1 MPLTSP
7 YAEEAL
13 DHRARP
19 DPLDDLIRSS
29 PPRERLVA
37 RATAIVVAAFLLA
50 ALFTPIE
57 YSTALSVVVA
67 EQRQANSDAGR
78 VLLRVNAAAV
88 DDASRDALAVLPPG
102 AAVTLVFEDRAA
114 NGRLLSVSAI
124 SADAFAV
131 DVQLSFP
138 TGFGIAATDHA
149 VLRFSVGSRSVA
161 AALPELVSPTASE

>member
-50 ALFTPIE
+50 ALFTP
-57 YSTALSVVVA
+57 
-67 EQRQANSDAGR
+67 
-78 VLLRVNAAAV
+78 
-88 DDASRDALAVLPPG
+88 
-102 AAVTLVFEDRAA
+102 
-114 NGRLLSVSAI
+114 VSA
-124 SADAFAV
+124 
-131 DVQLSFP
+131 
-138 TGFGIAATDHA
+138 
-149 VLRFSVGSRSVA
+149 GSRSVA
-161 AALPELVSPTASE
+161 AALAELVSPTASE